1 MTMTDGTEMD
11 APVAALRA
19 SHPQGGTSLHAGF
32 NALKLLEPKPD
43 NIYLLVDGLP
53 TMGDVMPTRPGV
65 NAADRLDHFNRAIR
79 QLPVGVPINI
89 DHVRDGRRSP
99 GGARLLAAVATHGR
113 LDARSVGGLAVR
125 RRREL
130 EVFSMSFLDAIC
142 CGFGA
147 IILLFIV
154 SRTSEPGRLEQTER
168 DLDGLIAQY
177 QQELNDIVG
186 ETELVRRNEATAAT
200 DLRTDKERIDDL
212 QNELE
217 TIRLQVLATT
227 EDTELTQET
236 QQRLASARQS
246 LTEEMRRLLADY
258 RPPLEEYKV
267 GGIPVDSEYIIFL
280 IDTSGS
286 MQQYAWDRVQQQ
298 LRETLEVYPTVKGIQ
313 VMNDEGEYMFKSYR
327 DEWIP
332 DTPTRRQAILDAM
345 KDWDAFSNSNPREGI
360 LAAIDKFY
368 DPNKKISLYVYSDD
382 FQQGSINPVVREID
396 RRNRAD
402 ASGNRRV
409 RIHAVAFPAVY
420 QMVGE
425 LYTAANFAT
434 LMRVV
439 CQRNGGTFIA
449 LPLITRESRRAR
461 D

>member
-1 MTMTDGTEMD
+1 M
-11 APVAALRA
+11 
-19 SHPQGGTSLHAGF
+19 
-32 NALKLLEPKPD
+32 
-43 NIYLLVDGLP
+43 
-53 TMGDVMPTRPGV
+53 
-65 NAADRLDHFNRAIR
+65 
-79 QLPVGVPINI
+79 
-89 DHVRDGRRSP
+89 
-99 GGARLLAAVATHGR
+99 
-113 LDARSVGGLAVR
+113 R
-125 RRREL
+125 RRRQF

-154 SRTSEPGRLEQTER
+154 SRTSEPARLEQSER
-168 DLDGLIAQY
+168 DLEGLITQY
-177 QQELNDIVG
+177 QQELNEIVG
-186 ETELVRRNEATAAT
+186 ETEIVRRREATAAT
-200 DLRTDKERIDDL
+200 DLRSDKQRIEDL
-212 QNELE
+212 QAQLE
-217 TIRLQVLATT
+217 QIRLQVLATT
-227 EDTELTQET
+227 EDTELTAEV
-236 QQRLASARQS
+236 QQRLAAARQS

-280 IDTSGS
+280 IDTSPS
-286 MQQYAWDRVQQQ
+286 MKQNAWDRVQQQ

-332 DTPTRRQAILDAM
+332 DTPTRRQAIIDAL
-345 KDWDAFSNSNPREGI
+345 KTWDAFSNSNPREGI

-382 FQQGSINPVVREID
+382 FAQGSINPVVREID
-396 RRNRAD
+396 RRNQAD

-420 QMVGE
+420 QMIGE

-449 LPLITRESRRAR
+449 LPLPSRADRRSR

>member
-1 MTMTDGTEMD
+1 M
-11 APVAALRA
+11 
-19 SHPQGGTSLHAGF
+19 
-32 NALKLLEPKPD
+32 K
-43 NIYLLVDGLP
+43 
-53 TMGDVMPTRPGV
+53 
-65 NAADRLDHFNRAIR
+65 
-79 QLPVGVPINI
+79 
-89 DHVRDGRRSP
+89 
-99 GGARLLAAVATHGR
+99 
-113 LDARSVGGLAVR
+113 R
-125 RRREL
+125 RRQFEI
-130 EVFSMSFLDAIC
+130 FSMSFLDAIC

-154 SRTSEPGRLEQTER
+154 SRQSEPGRLEVTQR
-168 DLDGLIAQY
+168 DLEGLIAQY

-186 ETELVRRNEATAAT
+186 ETELVRRNEATTAS
-200 DLRTDKERIDDL
+200 DLRTDREQIESLQAQLERIR
-212 QNELE
+212 
-217 TIRLQVLATT
+217 IQVLATT
-227 EDTELTQET
+227 EDTELTNEV
-236 QQRLASARQS
+236 QQRLASAKQS
-246 LTEEMRRLLADY
+246 LSEEMRRLLADY

-286 MQQYAWDRVQQQ
+286 MRTYAWERVQQQ

-332 DTPTRRQAILDAM
+332 DTPTRREAILDAL
-345 KDWDAFSNSNPREGI
+345 KNWDAFSNSNPREGI

-368 DPNKKISLYVYSDD
+368 DPDKKISLYVYSDD
-382 FQQGSINPVVREID
+382 FAQGSINPVVREID
-396 RRNRAD
+396 RRNQAD
-402 ASGNRRV
+402 TSGNRRV

-434 LMRVV
+434 LMRIV

-449 LPLITRESRRAR
+449 LPLPTGNGRRNR

>member
-1 MTMTDGTEMD
+1 M
-11 APVAALRA
+11 
-19 SHPQGGTSLHAGF
+19 
-32 NALKLLEPKPD
+32 
-43 NIYLLVDGLP
+43 
-53 TMGDVMPTRPGV
+53 
-65 NAADRLDHFNRAIR
+65 
-79 QLPVGVPINI
+79 
-89 DHVRDGRRSP
+89 
-99 GGARLLAAVATHGR
+99 
-113 LDARSVGGLAVR
+113 
-125 RRREL
+125 
-130 EVFSMSFLDAIC
+130 
-142 CGFGA
+142 
-147 IILLFIV
+147 
-154 SRTSEPGRLEQTER
+154 
-168 DLDGLIAQY
+168 
-177 QQELNDIVG
+177 
-186 ETELVRRNEATAAT
+186 
-200 DLRTDKERIDDL
+200 
-212 QNELE
+212 
-217 TIRLQVLATT
+217 QVLATT

-286 MQQYAWDRVQQQ
+286 MKQYAWDRVQQQ

-332 DTPTRRQAILDAM
+332 DTPTRRQAILDAL

-396 RRNRAD
+396 RRNQAD

-434 LMRVV
+434 LMRIV
-439 CQRNGGTFIA
+439 CQRNGGTFVA
-449 LPLITRESRRAR
+449 LPLITREGRRRR